1 MCAQELSLC
10 FLLNTGGYG
19 GGCNVFYSDVRIKSK
34 KKGKEKERK
43 EKEEMTSRV
52 RERGYFRVK
61 EFLE

>member
-1 MCAQELSLC
+1 VCTGAKPLLSPEYW
-10 FLLNTGGYG
+10 GIW